1 MYRNPLGGDLSDYN
15 SLKKQR
21 DYGARVKKYE
31 KIKLETKPNELQKY
45 YQYLTYQQPILD
57 DLNYMAE
64 RMRNEDI
71 NKQKED
77 FNTIKDIHKE
87 EETKLKDIAN
97 TEKDLTPELKNEL
110 FDEPQVITDLM
121 PTINSELELEIR
133 DIPTEERQYN
143 RAIILDLDAGKPN
156 KKKSKKL
163 LLEDMKNGLTYNQ
176 PLLLEGGKG
185 KKLYEE
191 ALKKYGLSTT
201 ISDTITDIKNK
212 PIIKTLPAPSKAK
225 ELFTNITTNL
235 PISTDLQTNKEE
247 KIRKKIS
254 SINSTIAS
262 QAQTETQV
270 NISRNK
276 IRGRPIG
283 SKNKPKGKT
292 LDIRPT
298 TLNL

>member
-21 DYGARVKKYE
+21 DNGARVKKYE

-71 NKQKED
+71 KKQKED

-121 PTINSELELEIR
+121 PTINTELELEI
-133 DIPTEERQYN
+133 P
-143 RAIILDLDAGKPN
+143 P
-156 KKKSKKL
+156 KKSL
-163 LLEDMKNGLTYNQ
+163 IEDLGFDFGFNFNDIFSDIGTNNS
-176 PLLLEGGKG
+176 
-185 KKLYEE
+185 EE
-191 ALKKYGLSTT
+191 LFQLST
-201 ISDTITDIKNK
+201 KEQQK
-212 PIIKTLPAPSKAK
+212 EQKAK
-225 ELFTNITTNL
+225 EKEAKIQA
-235 PISTDLQTNKEE
+235 IKEQKAKEKEE
-247 KIRKKIS
+247 KKQRKKEQKEYEKQQKK
-254 SINSTIAS
+254 IAKEFES
-262 QAQTETQV
+262 FKT
-270 NISRNK
+270 K
-276 IRGRPIG
+276 
-283 SKNKPKGKT
+283 KNTKK
-292 LDIRPT
+292 
-298 TLNL
+298 

>member
-21 DYGARVKKYE
+21 DNGARVKKYE

-57 DLNYMAE
+57 DLNYIAE

-110 FDEPQVITDLM
+110 FDEPQVIMDLM
-121 PTINSELELEIR
+121 PTINTDLELELEIR
-133 DIPTEERQYN
+133 DIPEKERQYN
-143 RAIILDLDAGKPN
+143 DSIILDLDAGKPN

-176 PLLLEGGKG
+176 PLLLENKKGKG

-225 ELFTNITTNL
+225 ELFTNIITKL
-235 PISTDLQTNKEE
+235 PISTDLQ
-247 KIRKKIS
+247 RKKTS

-270 NISRNK
+270 NIPRNK
-276 IRGRPIG
+276 RGGRPKG